1 MYQHKKKVIL
11 TDNEY
16 FKLKFC
22 HFMTILTDDFSENK
36 NHKTKK
42 NNEYFKLK
50 FCHFMTI
57 LTDDFSENK
66 NHKTKKNYKTRLS
79 CRINFSFVNLNK
91 KQLLIAQI
99 KRYLGV
105 YAQ

>member
-11 TDNEY
+11 TD
-16 FKLKFC
+16 
-22 HFMTILTDDFSENK
+22 
-36 NHKTKK
+36 
-42 NNEYFKLK
+42 NEYFKLK